1 MQALH
6 LGFFCTWLVVT
17 AVASN
22 VFAQTSA
29 PAPAQVA
36 KGPADRTSNV
46 EDGWLNE
53 RDAQTGQ
60 LVATKELLLH
70 PQAEPRPALK
80 HRLIP
85 DEFDRLPGNAA
96 VYYLKALGFIE
107 QESARDK
114 LAQFRKEARSKA
126 EKSGTSVSKVP
137 PYVWLAT
144 APRDLPLAEVREY
157 LSLTQ
162 FQPPII
168 REAALRDRFDM
179 DRNFREVD
187 NPIAYLLPEIQNLRE
202 LARTQ
207 SIRCRLAIAED
218 RVDDAIAILGQQF
231 ALARHVG
238 QDEFL
243 VSSLVGIATSS
254 IAWNDATYLLQH
266 PKAPNLYWALAA
278 MPTPLVDLRHSMSV
292 ERQFFYQQL
301 KVLREVDETPR
312 PAGYWQDFLDRFVE
326 QLGDLTQ
333 ELNLPSVLRD
343 KELARAS
350 IVGLVAAA
358 YPGARDYLIQEEHLP
373 REQVDAYPTAQ
384 VVFLAMVRYHDKWQ
398 DEVFKWMHLP
408 VWQVRSKANSQT
420 MEAAMH
426 AEGEKYG
433 WYTAPTRLMLPAI
446 QAARTAEAR
455 CDQGIAMLQTVEAIR
470 MYAAAHEGQLPPS
483 LDALPVPAPI
493 EPFTGK
499 TIDYEL
505 LGDRAMLNGHSL
517 PGIRYRFVLRIAK

>member
-1 MQALH
+1 MYAFH
-6 LGFFCTWLVVT
+6 LGFFCTWLVAT

-22 VFAQTSA
+22 VLAQANPPFSALQAAEGSASTSH
-29 PAPAQVA
+29 
-36 KGPADRTSNV
+36 V
-46 EDGWLNE
+46 EDGWLHE
-53 RDAQTGQ
+53 RDAQTGL
-60 LVATKELLLH
+60 LVTTKELVLH

-85 DEFDRLPGNAA
+85 DEFDRLPGNAG
-96 VYYLKALGFIE
+96 VYYLKALGFLE
-107 QESARDK
+107 QDSARDK
-114 LAQFRKEARSKA
+114 LTQTLKEARSKA
-126 EKSGTSVSKVP
+126 EKTGTPVQKVP
-137 PYVWLAT
+137 PYVWLTT
-144 APRDLPLAEVREY
+144 APRDLPLAEVKEY
-157 LSLTQ
+157 LSLTR
-162 FQPPII
+162 FQPEMI
-168 REAALRDRFDM
+168 RDAALRDRFDM

-187 NPIAYLLPEIQNLRE
+187 NPIAYLLPEVQNLRE

-207 SIRCRLAIAED
+207 SVRCRLAIAED

-231 ALARHVG
+231 AMARHLG

-243 VSSLVGIATSS
+243 ISSLVGIAISS
-254 IAWNDATYLLQH
+254 IAWNDATYLVQH

-278 MPTPLVDLRHSMSV
+278 MPTPLVDLRHSMAV

-312 PAGYWQDFLDRFVE
+312 PAGYWQEFLDRFVE
-326 QLGDLTQ
+326 QMNYLMS

-343 KELARAS
+343 QELARTTM
-350 IVGLVAAA
+350 VGLIAAA

-384 VVFLAMVRYHDKWQ
+384 VVFLAMVRYHEKWQ
-398 DEVFKWMHLP
+398 DEVFKWMYLP
-408 VWQVRSKANSQT
+408 VWQVRSKANSGT
-420 MEAAMH
+420 VDAAMH
-426 AEGEKYG
+426 AEGDKYG
-433 WYTAPTRLMLPAI
+433 WYTMPTRVLLPAI
-446 QAARTAEAR
+446 RAARTAEAR
-455 CDQGIAMLQTVEAIR
+455 CDQGIAMLRTVEAIR

-499 TIDYEL
+499 TIDYEVF
-505 LGDRAMLNGHSL
+505 GDRAVLSGHSL

>member
-1 MQALH
+1 VA
-6 LGFFCTWLVVT
+6 T

-22 VFAQTSA
+22 VLAQASA
-29 PAPAQVA
+29 PFSALQGAEGAVA
-36 KGPADRTSNV
+36 SPSYV
-46 EDGWLNE
+46 EDGWLHE
-53 RDAQTGQ
+53 RNAQTGQ
-60 LVATKELLLH
+60 LVATKELVLH

-85 DEFDRLPGNAA
+85 DEFARLPGNAA
-96 VYYLKALGFIE
+96 VHYLKALGFLE
-107 QESARDK
+107 QELPRDK

-126 EKSGTSVSKVP
+126 EKAGTPSNKFP
-137 PYVWLAT
+137 PHVWLST

-179 DRNFREVD
+179 DRNFRDVD

-207 SIRCRLAIAED
+207 SVRCRLAIAED

-231 ALARHVG
+231 ALARHLG

-243 VSSLVGIATSS
+243 VSNLVGMAISS

-278 MPTPLVDLRHSMSV
+278 MPTPLVDIRHSMSV
-292 ERQFFYQQL
+292 ERQFFFQQL

-312 PAGYWQDFLDRFVE
+312 PAGYWQEFIDRFG
-326 QLGDLTQ
+326 QMSYLT

-350 IVGLVAAA
+350 MVGLIAAA
-358 YPGARDYLIQEEHLP
+358 YPGARDFLIQEEHPHKSYSWQWRGTTKSGRTKYSSGCTCLCGRSDRRQVHKPWPQCTPKGKSTAGIRSPHDYYSPQFMRSGPPRHGVTRALP
-373 REQVDAYPTAQ
+373 CSEPSRRSGCTPPRTKASCP
-384 VVFLAMVRYHDKWQ
+384 RR
-398 DEVFKWMHLP
+398 WM
-408 VWQVRSKANSQT
+408 NSQFRPRSNRSPARRLIT
-420 MEAAMH
+420 RYWA
-426 AEGEKYG
+426 
-433 WYTAPTRLMLPAI
+433 TARW
-446 QAARTAEAR
+446 
-455 CDQGIAMLQTVEAIR
+455 
-470 MYAAAHEGQLPPS
+470 
-483 LDALPVPAPI
+483 
-493 EPFTGK
+493 
-499 TIDYEL
+499 
-505 LGDRAMLNGHSL
+505 
-517 PGIRYRFVLRIAK
+517 